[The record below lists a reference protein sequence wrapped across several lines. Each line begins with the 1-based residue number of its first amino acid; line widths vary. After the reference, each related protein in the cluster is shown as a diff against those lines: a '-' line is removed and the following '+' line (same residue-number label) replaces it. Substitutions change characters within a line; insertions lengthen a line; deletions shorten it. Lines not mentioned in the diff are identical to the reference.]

1 MIVLKN
7 DDDSL
12 FEKYYSQ
19 NNENMG
25 ALMTFLFKCDKLN
38 KTMKIKIEK
47 GEREIMKRRKY
58 LALLLTAGMLA
69 QTALS
74 TGAVVQVQA
83 AEDTYV
89 TVDELQ
95 DGSTAAP
102 KADTVVP
109 SKNQYEYQKQELAA
123 FCHFG
128 MNTYTGSEW
137 GNGKENP
144 NQFQL
149 TNDFDEETY
158 VKAIHDAGFKK
169 LIITAKHHDGFCI
182 WPSAMTTH
190 DTETAGYDGDVLE
203 ELSRACTK
211 YEIDMGLYLSP
222 WDVNSEY
229 YGYKDKDGNKLVGAD
244 GQPLNGKSWE
254 QVKQED
260 ALDYNEYYDKQLRE
274 ILGNDKY
281 GNNGHF
287 TEVWMDGAKDTN
299 DKSNA
304 QDYDFQKWFKTI
316 QEFEGKASGKYE
328 DDCLLFGA
336 EAYTTVRWIGNERGY
351 AAEETW
357 AKSTVDKEKN
367 TINSNSRDGYTKG
380 FADGNQ
386 WTVPEAD
393 TKITSG
399 WFWGESKKTPLSME
413 QLAGIYFGSVGH
425 NATLLLNI
433 PPNKQGTVDADILA
447 RVSEFGTAVKDTFN
461 NNLAKGA
468 DISATEVRGK
478 SKSYSPE
485 NLLDDDDATY
495 WTVEDG
501 TTSGKVLIDLGEAKQ
516 FDVVSIEEAIQFG
529 QRIGSFKVEYKNGN
543 GEWKTFDQGTTIG
556 SKRLCRKKTVKADKL
571 RITVT
576 AHDKAENKV
585 PILSGIGVYQA
596 ADGFQ
601 LGTGIPSGLKTID
614 DRAFTKSGAWNQETS
629 DQMIEGTG
637 MWINGNGN
645 GSNAPYAE
653 TKFKGTK
660 AWIIGTIDQKHG
672 PADVYIDGKKAVSV
686 NTYSATRKLGQILYE
701 TDTLEDKEHTIKIVN
716 TGSNTQALGLDAV
729 AYLDNGGKGMVE
741 LEKNVYRVNEDTKMP
756 IKLKRVGG
764 TKGELTVQ
772 FEVAPGSGYQK
783 HFDADGNMKVTFKDG
798 ESEAEAYVTTKRVKE
813 KEGDVYF
820 SAYLSSPTEDV
831 LLGFITK
838 AKITIADTE
847 SYDRQQL
854 LNKIEEV
861 ENAGYQES
869 LYTTVSYQAYADAL
883 KAAKEAAKKA
893 NLSREEAAKACA
905 SLDAAVASLTK
916 RSIFTEKDRLQLPKV
931 KGRSTTVEAEYFV
944 LDASKAQQGKEVRI
958 QLDTSASNGAK
969 VGWFEPNNVVKAP
982 FHAEKEGTYTVAVTY
997 QSGRDSSNPNK
1008 INWSGTNVD
1017 SGSVSVVGK
1026 NTQNPVFEEK
1036 TFDIEVTKAG
1046 DGELVFTADAS
1057 ASPNIDKFV
1066 ITAKNIAS
1074 ETYTIRA
1081 TAGEHGKIEGVTN
1094 GEVTVEEGASHTFKF
1109 IPDENYAV
1117 KDVVVDGNSIG
1128 AVDSYTFD
1136 DVMANGHTIEVQFEK
1151 AIYAEDNRFVF
1162 PVDGDT
1168 KTLEAERLE
1177 LKNVEDPSGEQWN
1190 MEVAAA
1196 DWASGGKFVN
1206 SMNKGDTVTLYYN
1219 APQAGEYTV
1228 TLSYRSGS
1236 AQNGFKWEEKDGKI
1250 EAGEVTAGANS
1261 ADETHTKEFK
1271 LNVKTAGE
1279 GCLVLTAFDTKAP
1292 QLDKFDIKSPG
1303 TPVPPISTVE
1313 LDGAVKAAKELD
1325 LNDYK
1330 DDDAKT
1336 AFTAKL
1342 AEAEKLLADIEA
1354 GTFAGTQDDVDQMT
1368 KALKDAQDALNEKEQ
1383 TPQVNKEK
1391 LQEAVAKAD
1400 ALDLTQYKEEGKA
1413 EFEAALQ
1420 NAKAVLEKAD
1430 ADQDEVDQATLT
1442 LNTAIGNLKPID
1454 SGSGDGN
1461 GDGNGSGSGDGSG
1474 SGNGSGS
1481 GSGNGN
1487 AANSAVQTGDS
1498 TNLFVYAGTLLLA
1511 AAAFVFGFRK
1521 RNQER

>member
-1 MIVLKN
+1 
-7 DDDSL
+7 
-12 FEKYYSQ
+12 
-19 NNENMG
+19 
-25 ALMTFLFKCDKLN
+25 MTILFKCDKVIRSMKN
-38 KTMKIKIEK
+38 KIVKK
-47 GEREIMKRRKY
+47 GERKSMKKRKY
-58 LALLLTAGMLA
+58 LALLLAAGMIA

-74 TGAVVQVQA
+74 TGGVVQVQA

-89 TVDELQ
+89 KTDELT
-95 DGSTAAP
+95 DNDTAAP
-102 KADTVVP
+102 KKDSVIP

-182 WPSAMTTH
+182 WPSEMTTH
-190 DTETAGYDGDVLE
+190 DTETAGYEGDVLE

-211 YEIDMGLYLSP
+211 YNIDMGLYLSP

-229 YGYKDKDGNKLVGAD
+229 YGYKDKDGKKLVGAD
-244 GQPLNGKSWE
+244 GQPLNGKTWD

-260 ALDYNEYYDKQLRE
+260 ALDYNEYYDNQLKE

-287 TEVWMDGAKDTN
+287 KEVWMDGAKDTN

-304 QDYDFQKWFKTI
+304 QDYDFQRWFKTI
-316 QEFEGKASGKYE
+316 QQYEGKASGKYE

-336 EAYTTVRWIGNERGY
+336 ESYTTVRWIGNERGY

-357 AKSTVDKEKN
+357 AKSTIDRENN

-380 FADGNQ
+380 FPNGNQ

-425 NATLLLNI
+425 NATLLLNV

-447 RVSEFGTAVKDTFN
+447 RVAEFGKAVQNTFDK
-461 NNLAKGA
+461 NLAEKA
-468 DISATEVRGK
+468 SVSATEVRGN
-478 SKSYSPE
+478 SKKYSPE
-485 NLLDDDDATY
+485 NLLDGNDETY
-495 WTVEDG
+495 WTVGDG
-501 TTSGKVLIDLGEAKQ
+501 TTSGKVLIDLGESKK

-556 SKRLCRKKTVKADKL
+556 AKRLCRKKAVKADKL

-576 AHDKAENKV
+576 AHNQAENKV
-585 PILSGIGVYQA
+585 PILSEIGVYEA
-596 ADGFQ
+596 AEGFE
-601 LGTGIPSGLKTID
+601 LGTGIPSGLQTKD
-614 DRAFTKSGAWNQETS
+614 DRGFTLSSGWHQETN

-637 MWINGNGN
+637 IWINGNGN
-645 GSNAPYAE
+645 GANAPYAE

-660 AWIIGTIDQKHG
+660 AWVIGTIDQKHG
-672 PADVYIDGKKAVSV
+672 PADVYIDGKKVASI

-701 TDTLEDKEHTIKIVN
+701 TNTLEDKEHTLKIVN
-716 TGSNTQALGLDAV
+716 TGSNTQAVGLDAV

-741 LEKNVYRVNEDTKMP
+741 LEKDAYRVNEDTKYP

-764 TKGELTVQ
+764 TNGELTVQ
-772 FEVAPGSGYQK
+772 FEVAPGSAYQK
-783 HFDADGNMKVTFKDG
+783 HFDADGNMTVTFKDG
-798 ESEAEAYVTTKRVKE
+798 QEEAEAFVTTKRVKE

-820 SAYLSSPTEDV
+820 SAYLSAPTEDV

-847 SYDRQQL
+847 SYDKQEL
-854 LNKIEEV
+854 LDKIKETEK
-861 ENAGYQES
+861 AGYQES
-869 LYTTVSYQAYADAL
+869 LYTTASYKNYVDAL

-893 NLSREEAAKACA
+893 NLTQEEAAKACA
-905 SLDAAVASLTK
+905 ALDAAIASLTK
-916 RSIFTEKDRLQLPKV
+916 RSTFSETDRLQFPKV

-944 LDASKAQQGKEVRI
+944 LDSSKAEKGKEVRI
-958 QLDTSASNGAK
+958 QPDTGASNGAK
-969 VGWFEPNNVVKAP
+969 VGWFEKGNIIKVP
-982 FHAEKEGTYTVAVTY
+982 FHADKAGTYTFKATY
-997 QSGRDSSNPNK
+997 QSGRLASGKQPNSL
-1008 INWSGTNVD
+1008 NWSGKNVTA
-1017 SGSVSVVGK
+1017 GSKADIYGTESNGTK
-1026 NTQNPVFEEK
+1026 YETLE
-1036 TFDIEVTKAG
+1036 FDVEITAAG
-1046 DGELVFTADAS
+1046 DGELIFTADDKG
-1057 ASPNIDKFV
+1057 SPNLDKFEV
-1066 ITAKNIAS
+1066 TAK
-1074 ETYTIRA
+1074 EVPMEKYTITSSVA
-1081 TAGEHGKIEGVTN
+1081 EGEQGTISPLGAVE
-1094 GEVTVEEGASHTFKF
+1094 VEEGSSKEFEMK
-1109 IPDENYAV
+1109 PNEGYAV
-1117 KDVVVDGNSIG
+1117 KDVVVDGKSVG
-1128 AVDSYTFD
+1128 SRTKYTFEE
-1136 DVMANGHTIEVQFEK
+1136 VLANGHTITATFEK
-1151 AIYAEDNRFVF
+1151 EMYAEDNRFEF
-1162 PVDGDT
+1162 PVDGNA

-1177 LKNVEDPSGEQWN
+1177 AKNVEDPSDGQWK
-1190 MEVAAA
+1190 MEVKEA

-1206 SMNKGDTVTLYYN
+1206 SMNKGDTLTLYYN

-1236 AQNGFKWEEKDGKI
+1236 TQNGFKWAEKDGKI
-1250 EAGEVTAGANS
+1250 EAGEVTAGASS
-1261 ADETHTKEFK
+1261 ADATHTKEFK

-1279 GCLVLTAFDTKAP
+1279 GCLVFTAFDTKAP

-1303 TPVPPISTVE
+1303 TPVPPISAVE
-1313 LDGAVKAAKELD
+1313 LEAAVKAAKGLD

-1342 AEAEKLLADIEA
+1342 EEAEKLLADIA
-1354 GTFAGTQDDVDQMT
+1354 GGSFAGTQDDVNQMAKEL
-1368 KALKDAQDALNEKEQ
+1368 KAAQEALNEKDQ
-1383 TPQVNKEK
+1383 TPQVNKDTLK
-1391 LQEAVAKAD
+1391 EAIGKAE

-1413 EFEAALQ
+1413 EFNAALQ

-1430 ADQDEVDQATLT
+1430 ADQDEVDQAALA
-1442 LNTAIGNLKPID
+1442 LNTAIQNLKPVD
-1454 SGSGDGN
+1454 GGSGDGN
-1461 GDGNGSGSGDGSG
+1461 GEGNGNGSTGGNGNGSGSTGG
-1474 SGNGSGS
+1474 SGNGSGNAGGNGS
-1481 GSGNGN
+1481 TGGSGTG
-1487 AANSAVQTGDS
+1487 NSAVQTGDS
-1498 TNLFVYAGTLLLA
+1498 SNLFVYAGTLLLA
-1511 AAAFVFGFRK
+1511 AAAFVFGFRR
-1521 RNQER
+1521 RNQEK

>member
-1 MIVLKN
+1 
-7 DDDSL
+7 
-12 FEKYYSQ
+12 
-19 NNENMG
+19 
-25 ALMTFLFKCDKLN
+25 MTILFKCDKVIRSMKN
-38 KTMKIKIEK
+38 KIVKK
-47 GEREIMKRRKY
+47 GERKSMKKRKY
-58 LALLLTAGMLA
+58 LALLLAAGMIA

-74 TGAVVQVQA
+74 TGGVVQVQA

-89 TVDELQ
+89 KTDELT
-95 DGSTAAP
+95 DNDTAAP
-102 KADTVVP
+102 KKDSVIP

-182 WPSAMTTH
+182 WPSEMTTH
-190 DTETAGYDGDVLE
+190 DTETAGYEGDVLE

-211 YEIDMGLYLSP
+211 YNIDMGLYLSP

-229 YGYKDKDGNKLVGAD
+229 YGYKDKDGKKLVGAD
-244 GQPLNGKSWE
+244 GQPLNGKTWD

-260 ALDYNEYYDKQLRE
+260 ALDYNEYYDNQLKE

-287 TEVWMDGAKDTN
+287 KEVWMDGAKDTN

-304 QDYDFQKWFKTI
+304 QDYDFQRWFKTI
-316 QEFEGKASGKYE
+316 QQYEGKASGKYE

-336 EAYTTVRWIGNERGY
+336 ESYTTVRWIGNERGY

-357 AKSTVDKEKN
+357 AKSTIDRENN

-380 FADGNQ
+380 FPNGNQ

-425 NATLLLNI
+425 NATLLLNV

-447 RVSEFGTAVKDTFN
+447 RVAEFGKAVQNTFDK
-461 NNLAKGA
+461 NLAEKA
-468 DISATEVRGK
+468 SVSATEVRGN
-478 SKSYSPE
+478 SKKYSPE
-485 NLLDDDDATY
+485 NLLDGNDETY
-495 WTVEDG
+495 WTVGDG
-501 TTSGKVLIDLGEAKQ
+501 TTSGKVLIDLGESKK

-556 SKRLCRKKTVKADKL
+556 AKRLCRKKAVKADKL

-576 AHDKAENKV
+576 AHNQAENKV
-585 PILSGIGVYQA
+585 PILSEIGVYEA
-596 ADGFQ
+596 AEGFE
-601 LGTGIPSGLKTID
+601 LGTGIPSGLQTKD
-614 DRAFTKSGAWNQETS
+614 DRGFTLSSGWHQETN

-637 MWINGNGN
+637 IWINGNGN
-645 GSNAPYAE
+645 GANAPYAE

-660 AWIIGTIDQKHG
+660 AWVIGTIDQKHG
-672 PADVYIDGKKAVSV
+672 PADVYIDGKKVASI

-701 TDTLEDKEHTIKIVN
+701 TNTLEDKEHTLKIVN
-716 TGSNTQALGLDAV
+716 TGSNTQAVGLDAV

-741 LEKNVYRVNEDTKMP
+741 LEKDAYRVNEDTKYP

-764 TKGELTVQ
+764 TNGELTVQ
-772 FEVAPGSGYQK
+772 FEVAPGSAYQK
-783 HFDADGNMKVTFKDG
+783 HFDADGNMTVTFKDG
-798 ESEAEAYVTTKRVKE
+798 QEEAEAFVTTKRVKE

-820 SAYLSSPTEDV
+820 SAYLSAPTEDV

-847 SYDRQQL
+847 SYDKQEL
-854 LNKIEEV
+854 LDKIKETEK
-861 ENAGYQES
+861 AGYQES
-869 LYTTVSYQAYADAL
+869 LYTTASYKNYVDAL

-893 NLSREEAAKACA
+893 NLTQEEAAKACA
-905 SLDAAVASLTK
+905 ALDAAIASLTK
-916 RSIFTEKDRLQLPKV
+916 RSTFSETDRLQFPKV

-944 LDASKAQQGKEVRI
+944 LDSSKAEKGKEVRI
-958 QLDTSASNGAK
+958 QPDTGASNGAK
-969 VGWFEPNNVVKAP
+969 VGWFEKGNVIKAP
-982 FHAEKEGTYTVAVTY
+982 FHADKAGTYTFKATY
-997 QSGRDSSNPNK
+997 QSGRLASGKQPNSL
-1008 INWSGTNVD
+1008 NWSGKNVTA
-1017 SGSVSVVGK
+1017 GSKADIYGTESNGTK
-1026 NTQNPVFEEK
+1026 YETLE
-1036 TFDIEVTKAG
+1036 FDVEITAAG
-1046 DGELVFTADAS
+1046 DGELIFTADDKG
-1057 ASPNIDKFV
+1057 SPNLDKFEV
-1066 ITAKNIAS
+1066 TAK
-1074 ETYTIRA
+1074 EVPMEKYTITSSVA
-1081 TAGEHGKIEGVTN
+1081 EGEQGTISPLGAVE
-1094 GEVTVEEGASHTFKF
+1094 VEEGSSKEFEMK
-1109 IPDENYAV
+1109 PNEGYAV
-1117 KDVVVDGNSIG
+1117 KDVVVDGKSVG
-1128 AVDSYTFD
+1128 SRTKYTFEE
-1136 DVMANGHTIEVQFEK
+1136 VLANGHTITATFEK
-1151 AIYAEDNRFVF
+1151 EMYAEDNRFEF
-1162 PVDGDT
+1162 PVDGNA

-1177 LKNVEDPSGEQWN
+1177 AKNVEDPSDGQWK
-1190 MEVAAA
+1190 MEVKEA

-1206 SMNKGDTVTLYYN
+1206 SMNKGDTLTLYYN

-1236 AQNGFKWEEKDGKI
+1236 TQNGFKWAEKDGKI
-1250 EAGEVTAGANS
+1250 EAGEVTAGASS
-1261 ADETHTKEFK
+1261 ADATHTKEFK

-1279 GCLVLTAFDTKAP
+1279 GCLVFTAFDTKAP

-1303 TPVPPISTVE
+1303 TPVPPISAVE
-1313 LDGAVKAAKELD
+1313 LEAAVKAAKGLD

-1342 AEAEKLLADIEA
+1342 EEAEKLLADIA
-1354 GTFAGTQDDVDQMT
+1354 GGSFAGTQDDVNQMAKEL
-1368 KALKDAQDALNEKEQ
+1368 KAAQEALNEKDQ
-1383 TPQVNKEK
+1383 TPQVNKDTLK
-1391 LQEAVAKAD
+1391 EAIGKAE

-1413 EFEAALQ
+1413 EFNAALQ

-1430 ADQDEVDQATLT
+1430 ADQDEVDQAALA
-1442 LNTAIGNLKPID
+1442 LNTAIQNLKPVD
-1454 SGSGDGN
+1454 GGSGDGN
-1461 GDGNGSGSGDGSG
+1461 GEGNGNGSTGGNGNGSGSTGG
-1474 SGNGSGS
+1474 SGNGSGNAGGNGS
-1481 GSGNGN
+1481 TGGSGTG
-1487 AANSAVQTGDS
+1487 NSAVQTGDS
-1498 TNLFVYAGTLLLA
+1498 SNLFVYAGTLLLA
-1511 AAAFVFGFRK
+1511 AAAFVFGFRR
-1521 RNQER
+1521 RNQEK

>member
-1 MIVLKN
+1 
-7 DDDSL
+7 
-12 FEKYYSQ
+12 
-19 NNENMG
+19 
-25 ALMTFLFKCDKLN
+25 MTILFKCDKVIRSIKN
-38 KTMKIKIEK
+38 KIVKK
-47 GEREIMKRRKY
+47 GERKSMKKRKY
-58 LALLLTAGMLA
+58 LALLLAAGMIA

-74 TGAVVQVQA
+74 TGGVVQVQA

-89 TVDELQ
+89 KTDELT
-95 DGSTAAP
+95 DNDTAAP
-102 KADTVVP
+102 KKDSVIP

-182 WPSAMTTH
+182 WPSEMTTH
-190 DTETAGYDGDVLE
+190 DTETAGYEGDVLE

-211 YEIDMGLYLSP
+211 YNIDMGLYLSP

-229 YGYKDKDGNKLVGAD
+229 YGYKDKDGKKLVGAD
-244 GQPLNGKSWE
+244 GQPLNGKTWD

-260 ALDYNEYYDKQLRE
+260 ALDYNEYYDNQLKE

-287 TEVWMDGAKDTN
+287 KEVWMDGAKDTN

-304 QDYDFQKWFKTI
+304 QDYDFQRWFKTI
-316 QEFEGKASGKYE
+316 QQYEGKASGKYE

-336 EAYTTVRWIGNERGY
+336 ESYTTVRWIGNERGY

-357 AKSTVDKEKN
+357 AKSTIDRENN

-380 FADGNQ
+380 FPNGNQ

-425 NATLLLNI
+425 NATLLLNV

-447 RVSEFGTAVKDTFN
+447 RVAEFGKAVQNTFDK
-461 NNLAKGA
+461 NLAEKA
-468 DISATEVRGK
+468 SVSATEVRGN
-478 SKSYSPE
+478 SKKYSPE
-485 NLLDDDDATY
+485 NLLDGNDETY
-495 WTVEDG
+495 WTVGDG
-501 TTSGKVLIDLGEAKQ
+501 TTSGKVLIDLGESKK

-556 SKRLCRKKTVKADKL
+556 AKRLCRKKAVKADKL

-576 AHDKAENKV
+576 AHNQAENKV
-585 PILSGIGVYQA
+585 PILSEIGVYEA
-596 ADGFQ
+596 AEGFE
-601 LGTGIPSGLKTID
+601 LGTGIPSGLQTKD
-614 DRAFTKSGAWNQETS
+614 DRGFTLSSGWHQETN

-637 MWINGNGN
+637 IWINGNGN
-645 GSNAPYAE
+645 GANAPYAE

-660 AWIIGTIDQKHG
+660 AWVIGTIDQKHG
-672 PADVYIDGKKAVSV
+672 PADVYIDGKKVASI

-701 TDTLEDKEHTIKIVN
+701 TNTLEDKEHTLKIVN
-716 TGSNTQALGLDAV
+716 TGSNTQAVGLDAV

-741 LEKNVYRVNEDTKMP
+741 LEKDAYRVNEDTKYP

-764 TKGELTVQ
+764 TNGELTVQ
-772 FEVAPGSGYQK
+772 FEVAPGSAYQK
-783 HFDADGNMKVTFKDG
+783 HFDADGNMTVTFKDG
-798 ESEAEAYVTTKRVKE
+798 QEEAEAFVTTKRVKE

-820 SAYLSSPTEDV
+820 SAYLSAPTEDV

-847 SYDRQQL
+847 SYDKQEL
-854 LNKIEEV
+854 LDKIKETEK
-861 ENAGYQES
+861 AGYQES
-869 LYTTVSYQAYADAL
+869 LYTTASYKNYVDAL

-893 NLSREEAAKACA
+893 NLTQEEAAKACA
-905 SLDAAVASLTK
+905 ALDAAIASLTK
-916 RSIFTEKDRLQLPKV
+916 RSTFSETDRLQFPKV

-944 LDASKAQQGKEVRI
+944 LDSSKAEKGKEVRI
-958 QLDTSASNGAK
+958 QPDTGASNGAK
-969 VGWFEPNNVVKAP
+969 VGWFEKGNIIKVP
-982 FHAEKEGTYTVAVTY
+982 FHADKAGTYTFKATY
-997 QSGRDSSNPNK
+997 QSGRLASGKQPNSL
-1008 INWSGTNVD
+1008 NWSGKNVTA
-1017 SGSVSVVGK
+1017 GSKADIYGTESNGTK
-1026 NTQNPVFEEK
+1026 YETLE
-1036 TFDIEVTKAG
+1036 FDVEITAAG
-1046 DGELVFTADAS
+1046 DGELIFTADDKG
-1057 ASPNIDKFV
+1057 SPNLDKFEV
-1066 ITAKNIAS
+1066 TAK
-1074 ETYTIRA
+1074 EVPMEKYTITSSVA
-1081 TAGEHGKIEGVTN
+1081 EGEQGTISPLGAVE
-1094 GEVTVEEGASHTFKF
+1094 VEEGSSKEFEMK
-1109 IPDENYAV
+1109 PNEGYAV
-1117 KDVVVDGNSIG
+1117 KDVVVDGKSVG
-1128 AVDSYTFD
+1128 SRTKYTFEE
-1136 DVMANGHTIEVQFEK
+1136 VLANGHTITATFEK
-1151 AIYAEDNRFVF
+1151 EMYAEDNRFEF
-1162 PVDGDT
+1162 PVDGNA

-1177 LKNVEDPSGEQWN
+1177 AKNVEDPSDGQWK
-1190 MEVAAA
+1190 MEVKEA

-1206 SMNKGDTVTLYYN
+1206 SMNKGDTLTLYYN

-1236 AQNGFKWEEKDGKI
+1236 TQNGFKWAEKDGKI
-1250 EAGEVTAGANS
+1250 EAGEVTAGASS
-1261 ADETHTKEFK
+1261 ADATHTKEFK

-1279 GCLVLTAFDTKAP
+1279 GCLVFTAFDTKAP

-1303 TPVPPISTVE
+1303 TPVPPISAVE
-1313 LDGAVKAAKELD
+1313 LEAAVKAAKGLD

-1342 AEAEKLLADIEA
+1342 EEAEKLLADIA
-1354 GTFAGTQDDVDQMT
+1354 GGSFAGTQDDVNQMAKEL
-1368 KALKDAQDALNEKEQ
+1368 KAAQEALNEKDQ
-1383 TPQVNKEK
+1383 TPQVNKDTLK
-1391 LQEAVAKAD
+1391 EAIGKAE

-1413 EFEAALQ
+1413 EFNAALQ

-1430 ADQDEVDQATLT
+1430 ADQDEVDQAALA
-1442 LNTAIGNLKPID
+1442 LNTAIQNLKPVD
-1454 SGSGDGN
+1454 GGSGDGN
-1461 GDGNGSGSGDGSG
+1461 GEGNGNGSTGGNGNGSGSTGG
-1474 SGNGSGS
+1474 SGNGSGNAGGNGS
-1481 GSGNGN
+1481 TGGSGTG
-1487 AANSAVQTGDS
+1487 NSAVQTGDS
-1498 TNLFVYAGTLLLA
+1498 SNLFVYAGTLLLA
-1511 AAAFVFGFRK
+1511 AAAFVFGFRR
-1521 RNQER
+1521 RNQEK

>member
-1 MIVLKN
+1 
-7 DDDSL
+7 
-12 FEKYYSQ
+12 
-19 NNENMG
+19 
-25 ALMTFLFKCDKLN
+25 MTILFKCDKVIRSMKN
-38 KTMKIKIEK
+38 KIVKK
-47 GEREIMKRRKY
+47 GERKSMKKRKY
-58 LALLLTAGMLA
+58 LALLLAAGMIA

-74 TGAVVQVQA
+74 TGGVVQVQA

-89 TVDELQ
+89 KTDELT
-95 DGSTAAP
+95 DNDTAAP
-102 KADTVVP
+102 KKDSVIP

-182 WPSAMTTH
+182 WPSEMTTH
-190 DTETAGYDGDVLE
+190 DTETAGYEGDVLE

-211 YEIDMGLYLSP
+211 YNIDMGLYLSP

-229 YGYKDKDGNKLVGAD
+229 YGYKDKDGKKLVGAD
-244 GQPLNGKSWE
+244 GQPLNGKTWD

-260 ALDYNEYYDKQLRE
+260 ALDYNEYYDNQLKE

-287 TEVWMDGAKDTN
+287 KEVWMDGAKDTN

-304 QDYDFQKWFKTI
+304 QDYNFQRWFKTI
-316 QEFEGKASGKYE
+316 QQYEGKASGKYE

-336 EAYTTVRWIGNERGY
+336 ESYTTVRWIGNERGY

-357 AKSTVDKEKN
+357 AKSTIDRKNN

-380 FADGNQ
+380 FPNGNQ

-425 NATLLLNI
+425 NATLLLNV

-447 RVSEFGTAVKDTFN
+447 RVAEFGKAVQNTFDK
-461 NNLAKGA
+461 NLAEKA
-468 DISATEVRGK
+468 SVSATEVRGN
-478 SKSYSPE
+478 SKKYSPE
-485 NLLDDDDATY
+485 NLLDGNDETY
-495 WTVEDG
+495 WTVGDG
-501 TTSGKVLIDLGEAKQ
+501 TTSGKVLIDLGESKK

-556 SKRLCRKKTVKADKL
+556 AKRLCRKKAVKADKL

-576 AHDKAENKV
+576 AHNQAENKV
-585 PILSGIGVYQA
+585 PILSEIGVYEA
-596 ADGFQ
+596 AEGFE
-601 LGTGIPSGLKTID
+601 LGTGIPSGLQTKD
-614 DRAFTKSGAWNQETS
+614 DRGFTLSSGWHQETN

-637 MWINGNGN
+637 IWINGNGN
-645 GSNAPYAE
+645 GANAPYAE

-660 AWIIGTIDQKHG
+660 AWVIGTIDQKHG
-672 PADVYIDGKKAVSV
+672 PADVYIDGKKVASI

-701 TDTLEDKEHTIKIVN
+701 TNTLEDKEHTLKIVN
-716 TGSNTQALGLDAV
+716 TGSNTQAVGLDAV

-741 LEKNVYRVNEDTKMP
+741 LEKDAYRVNEDTKYP

-764 TKGELTVQ
+764 TNGELTVQ
-772 FEVAPGSGYQK
+772 FEVAPGSAYQK
-783 HFDADGNMKVTFKDG
+783 HFDADGNMTVTFKDG
-798 ESEAEAYVTTKRVKE
+798 QEEAEAFVTTKRVKE

-820 SAYLSSPTEDV
+820 SAYLSAPTEDV

-847 SYDRQQL
+847 SYDKQEL
-854 LNKIEEV
+854 LDKIKETEK
-861 ENAGYQES
+861 AGYQES
-869 LYTTVSYQAYADAL
+869 LYTTASYKNYVDAL

-893 NLSREEAAKACA
+893 NLTQEEAAKACA
-905 SLDAAVASLTK
+905 ALDAAIASLTK
-916 RSIFTEKDRLQLPKV
+916 RSTFSETDRLQFPKV

-944 LDASKAQQGKEVRI
+944 LDSSKAEKGKEVRI
-958 QLDTSASNGAK
+958 QPDTGASNGAK
-969 VGWFEPNNVVKAP
+969 VGWFEKGNIIKVP
-982 FHAEKEGTYTVAVTY
+982 FHADKAGTYTFKATY
-997 QSGRDSSNPNK
+997 QSGRLASGKQPNSL
-1008 INWSGTNVD
+1008 NWSGKNVTA
-1017 SGSVSVVGK
+1017 GSKADIYGTESNGTK
-1026 NTQNPVFEEK
+1026 YETLE
-1036 TFDIEVTKAG
+1036 FDVEITAAG
-1046 DGELVFTADAS
+1046 DGELIFTADDKG
-1057 ASPNIDKFV
+1057 SPNLDKFEV
-1066 ITAKNIAS
+1066 TAK
-1074 ETYTIRA
+1074 EVPMEKYTITSSVA
-1081 TAGEHGKIEGVTN
+1081 EGEQGTISPLGAVE
-1094 GEVTVEEGASHTFKF
+1094 VEEGSSKEFEMK
-1109 IPDENYAV
+1109 PNEGYAV
-1117 KDVVVDGNSIG
+1117 KDVVVDGKSVG
-1128 AVDSYTFD
+1128 SRTKYTFEE
-1136 DVMANGHTIEVQFEK
+1136 VLANGHTITATFEK
-1151 AIYAEDNRFVF
+1151 EMYAEDNRFEF
-1162 PVDGDT
+1162 PVDGNA

-1177 LKNVEDPSGEQWN
+1177 AKNVEDPSDGQWK
-1190 MEVAAA
+1190 MEVKEA

-1206 SMNKGDTVTLYYN
+1206 SMNKGDTLTLYYN

-1236 AQNGFKWEEKDGKI
+1236 TQNGFKWAEKDGKI
-1250 EAGEVTAGANS
+1250 EAGEVTAGASS
-1261 ADETHTKEFK
+1261 ADATHTKEFK

-1279 GCLVLTAFDTKAP
+1279 GCLVFTAFDTKAP

-1303 TPVPPISTVE
+1303 TPVPPISAVE
-1313 LDGAVKAAKELD
+1313 LEAAVKAAKGLD

-1342 AEAEKLLADIEA
+1342 EEAEKLLADIA
-1354 GTFAGTQDDVDQMT
+1354 GGSFAGTQDDVNQMAKEL
-1368 KALKDAQDALNEKEQ
+1368 KAAQEALNEKDQ
-1383 TPQVNKEK
+1383 TPQVNKDTLK
-1391 LQEAVAKAD
+1391 EAIGKAE

-1413 EFEAALQ
+1413 EFNAALQ

-1430 ADQDEVDQATLT
+1430 ADQDEVDQAALA
-1442 LNTAIGNLKPID
+1442 LNTAIQNLKPVD
-1454 SGSGDGN
+1454 GGSGDGN
-1461 GDGNGSGSGDGSG
+1461 GEGNGNGS
-1474 SGNGSGS
+1474 
-1481 GSGNGN
+1481 
-1487 AANSAVQTGDS
+1487 TG
-1498 TNLFVYAGTLLLA
+1498 
-1511 AAAFVFGFRK
+1511 
-1521 RNQER
+1521 

>member
-1 MIVLKN
+1 
-7 DDDSL
+7 
-12 FEKYYSQ
+12 
-19 NNENMG
+19 
-25 ALMTFLFKCDKLN
+25 MTILFKCDKVIRSIKN
-38 KTMKIKIEK
+38 KIVKK
-47 GEREIMKRRKY
+47 GERKSMKKRKY
-58 LALLLTAGMLA
+58 LALLLAAGMIA

-74 TGAVVQVQA
+74 TGGVVQVQA

-89 TVDELQ
+89 KTDELT
-95 DGSTAAP
+95 DNDTAAP
-102 KADTVVP
+102 KKDSVIP

-182 WPSAMTTH
+182 WPSEMTTH
-190 DTETAGYDGDVLE
+190 DTETAGYEGDVLE

-211 YEIDMGLYLSP
+211 YNIDMGLYLSP

-229 YGYKDKDGNKLVGAD
+229 YGYKDKDGKKLVGAD
-244 GQPLNGKSWE
+244 GQPLNEKTWD

-260 ALDYNEYYDKQLRE
+260 ALDYNEYYDNQLKE

-287 TEVWMDGAKDTN
+287 KEVWMDGAKDTN

-304 QDYDFQKWFKTI
+304 QDYDFQRWFKTI
-316 QEFEGKASGKYE
+316 QQYEGKASGKYE

-336 EAYTTVRWIGNERGY
+336 ESYTTVRWIGNERGY

-357 AKSTVDKEKN
+357 AKSTIDRENN

-380 FADGNQ
+380 FPNGNQ

-425 NATLLLNI
+425 NATLLLNV

-447 RVSEFGTAVKDTFN
+447 RVAEFGKAVQNTFDK
-461 NNLAKGA
+461 NLAEKA
-468 DISATEVRGK
+468 SVSATEVSGN
-478 SKSYSPE
+478 SKKYSPE
-485 NLLDDDDATY
+485 NLLDGNDETY
-495 WTVEDG
+495 WTVGDG
-501 TTSGKVLIDLGEAKQ
+501 TTSGKVLIDLGESKK

-556 SKRLCRKKTVKADKL
+556 AKRLCRKKAVKADKL

-576 AHDKAENKV
+576 AHNQAENKV
-585 PILSGIGVYQA
+585 PILSEIGVYEA
-596 ADGFQ
+596 AEGFE
-601 LGTGIPSGLKTID
+601 LGTGIPSGLQTKD
-614 DRAFTKSGAWNQETS
+614 DRGFTLSSGWHQETN

-637 MWINGNGN
+637 IWINGNGN
-645 GSNAPYAE
+645 GANAPYAE
-653 TKFKGTK
+653 TEFKGTK
-660 AWIIGTIDQKHG
+660 AWVIGTIDQKHG
-672 PADVYIDGKKAVSV
+672 PADVYIDGKKVASI

-701 TDTLEDKEHTIKIVN
+701 TNTLEDKEHTLKIVN
-716 TGSNTQALGLDAV
+716 TGSNTQAVGLDAV

-741 LEKNVYRVNEDTKMP
+741 LEKDAYRVNEDTKYP

-764 TKGELTVQ
+764 TNGELTVQ
-772 FEVAPGSGYQK
+772 FEVAPGSAYQK
-783 HFDADGNMKVTFKDG
+783 HFDADGNMTVTFKDG
-798 ESEAEAYVTTKRVKE
+798 QEEAEAFVTTKRVKE

-820 SAYLSSPTEDV
+820 SAYLSAPTEDV

-847 SYDRQQL
+847 SYDKQEL
-854 LNKIEEV
+854 LDKIKETEK
-861 ENAGYQES
+861 AGYQES
-869 LYTTVSYQAYADAL
+869 LYTTASYKNYVDAL

-893 NLSREEAAKACA
+893 NLTQEEAAKACA
-905 SLDAAVASLTK
+905 ALDAAIASLTK
-916 RSIFTEKDRLQLPKV
+916 RSTFSETDRLQFPKV

-944 LDASKAQQGKEVRI
+944 LDSSKAEKGKEVRI
-958 QLDTSASNGAK
+958 QPDTGASNGAK
-969 VGWFEPNNVVKAP
+969 VGWFEKGNIIKVP
-982 FHAEKEGTYTVAVTY
+982 FHADKAGTYTFKATY
-997 QSGRDSSNPNK
+997 QSGRLASGKQPNSL
-1008 INWSGTNVD
+1008 NWSGKNVTA
-1017 SGSVSVVGK
+1017 GSKADIYGTESNGTK
-1026 NTQNPVFEEK
+1026 YETLE
-1036 TFDIEVTKAG
+1036 FDVEITAAG
-1046 DGELVFTADAS
+1046 DGELIFTADDKG
-1057 ASPNIDKFV
+1057 SPNLDKFEV
-1066 ITAKNIAS
+1066 TAK
-1074 ETYTIRA
+1074 EVPMEKYTITSSVA
-1081 TAGEHGKIEGVTN
+1081 EGEQGTISPLGAVE
-1094 GEVTVEEGASHTFKF
+1094 VEEGSSKEFEMK
-1109 IPDENYAV
+1109 PNEGYAV
-1117 KDVVVDGNSIG
+1117 KDVVVDGKSVG
-1128 AVDSYTFD
+1128 SRTKYTFEE
-1136 DVMANGHTIEVQFEK
+1136 VLANGHTITATFEK
-1151 AIYAEDNRFVF
+1151 EMYAEDNRFEF
-1162 PVDGDT
+1162 PVDGNA

-1177 LKNVEDPSGEQWN
+1177 AKNVEDPSDGQWK
-1190 MEVAAA
+1190 MEVKEA

-1206 SMNKGDTVTLYYN
+1206 SMNKGDTLTLYYN

-1236 AQNGFKWEEKDGKI
+1236 TQNGFKWAEKDGKI
-1250 EAGEVTAGANS
+1250 EAGEVTAGASS
-1261 ADETHTKEFK
+1261 ADATHTKEFK

-1279 GCLVLTAFDTKAP
+1279 GCLVFTAFDTKAP

-1303 TPVPPISTVE
+1303 TPVPPISAVE
-1313 LDGAVKAAKELD
+1313 LEAAVKAAKGLD

-1342 AEAEKLLADIEA
+1342 EEAEKLLADIA
-1354 GTFAGTQDDVDQMT
+1354 GGSFAGTQDDVNQMAKEL
-1368 KALKDAQDALNEKEQ
+1368 KAAQEALNEKDQ
-1383 TPQVNKEK
+1383 TPQVNKDTLK
-1391 LQEAVAKAD
+1391 EAIGKAE

-1413 EFEAALQ
+1413 EFNAALQ

-1430 ADQDEVDQATLT
+1430 ADQDEVDQAALA
-1442 LNTAIGNLKPID
+1442 LNTAIQNLKPVD
-1454 SGSGDGN
+1454 GGSGDGN
-1461 GDGNGSGSGDGSG
+1461 GEGNGNGSTGGNGNGSGSTGG
-1474 SGNGSGS
+1474 SGNGSGNAGGNGS
-1481 GSGNGN
+1481 TGGSGTG
-1487 AANSAVQTGDS
+1487 NSAVQTGDS
-1498 TNLFVYAGTLLLA
+1498 SNLFVYAGTLLLA
-1511 AAAFVFGFRK
+1511 AAAFVFGFRR
-1521 RNQER
+1521 RNQEK

>member
-1 MIVLKN
+1 
-7 DDDSL
+7 
-12 FEKYYSQ
+12 
-19 NNENMG
+19 
-25 ALMTFLFKCDKLN
+25 
-38 KTMKIKIEK
+38 MKK
-47 GEREIMKRRKY
+47 RKY
-58 LALLLTAGMLA
+58 LALLLAAGMIA

-74 TGAVVQVQA
+74 TGGVVQVQA

-89 TVDELQ
+89 KTDELT
-95 DGSTAAP
+95 DNDTAAP
-102 KADTVVP
+102 KKDSVIP

-182 WPSAMTTH
+182 WPSEMTTH
-190 DTETAGYDGDVLE
+190 DTETAGYEGDVLE

-211 YEIDMGLYLSP
+211 YNIDMGLYLSP

-229 YGYKDKDGNKLVGAD
+229 YGYKDKDGKKLVGAD
-244 GQPLNGKSWE
+244 GQPLNGKTWD

-260 ALDYNEYYDKQLRE
+260 ALDYNEYYDNQLKE

-287 TEVWMDGAKDTN
+287 KEVWMDGAKDTN

-304 QDYDFQKWFKTI
+304 QDYDFQRWFKTI
-316 QEFEGKASGKYE
+316 QQYEGKASGKYE

-336 EAYTTVRWIGNERGY
+336 ESYTTVRWIGNERGY

-357 AKSTVDKEKN
+357 AKSTIDRENN

-380 FADGNQ
+380 FPNGNQ

-425 NATLLLNI
+425 NATLLLNV

-447 RVSEFGTAVKDTFN
+447 RVAEFGKAVQNTFDK
-461 NNLAKGA
+461 NLAEKA
-468 DISATEVRGK
+468 SVSATEVRGN
-478 SKSYSPE
+478 SKKYSPE
-485 NLLDDDDATY
+485 NLLDGNDETY
-495 WTVEDG
+495 WTVGDG
-501 TTSGKVLIDLGEAKQ
+501 TTSGKVLIDLGESKK

-556 SKRLCRKKTVKADKL
+556 AKRLCRKKAVKADKL

-576 AHDKAENKV
+576 AHNQAENKV
-585 PILSGIGVYQA
+585 PILSEIGVYEA
-596 ADGFQ
+596 AEGFE
-601 LGTGIPSGLKTID
+601 LGTGIPSGLQTKD
-614 DRAFTKSGAWNQETS
+614 DRGFTLSSGWHQETN

-637 MWINGNGN
+637 IWINGNGN
-645 GSNAPYAE
+645 GANAPYAE

-660 AWIIGTIDQKHG
+660 AWVIGTIDQKHG
-672 PADVYIDGKKAVSV
+672 PADVYIDGKKVASI

-701 TDTLEDKEHTIKIVN
+701 TNTLEDKEHTLKIVN
-716 TGSNTQALGLDAV
+716 TGSNTQAVGLDAV

-741 LEKNVYRVNEDTKMP
+741 LEKDAYRVNEDTKYP

-764 TKGELTVQ
+764 TNGELTVQ
-772 FEVAPGSGYQK
+772 FEVAPGSAYQK
-783 HFDADGNMKVTFKDG
+783 HFDADGNMTVTFKDG
-798 ESEAEAYVTTKRVKE
+798 QEEAEAFVTTKRVKE

-820 SAYLSSPTEDV
+820 SAYLSAPTEDV

-847 SYDRQQL
+847 SYDKQEL
-854 LNKIEEV
+854 LDKIKETEK
-861 ENAGYQES
+861 AGYQES
-869 LYTTVSYQAYADAL
+869 LYTTASYKNYVDAL

-893 NLSREEAAKACA
+893 NLTQEEAAKACA
-905 SLDAAVASLTK
+905 ALDAAIASLTK
-916 RSIFTEKDRLQLPKV
+916 RSTFSETDRLQFPKV

-944 LDASKAQQGKEVRI
+944 LDSSKAEKGKEVRI
-958 QLDTSASNGAK
+958 QPDTGASNGAK
-969 VGWFEPNNVVKAP
+969 VGWFEKGNVIKAP
-982 FHAEKEGTYTVAVTY
+982 FHADKAGTYTFKATY
-997 QSGRDSSNPNK
+997 QSGRLASGKQPNSL
-1008 INWSGTNVD
+1008 NWSGKNVTA
-1017 SGSVSVVGK
+1017 GSKADIYGTESNGTK
-1026 NTQNPVFEEK
+1026 YETLE
-1036 TFDIEVTKAG
+1036 FDVEITAAG
-1046 DGELVFTADAS
+1046 DGELIFTADDKG
-1057 ASPNIDKFV
+1057 SPNLDKFEV
-1066 ITAKNIAS
+1066 TAK
-1074 ETYTIRA
+1074 EVPMEKYTITSSVA
-1081 TAGEHGKIEGVTN
+1081 EGEQGTISPLGAVE
-1094 GEVTVEEGASHTFKF
+1094 VEEGSSKEFEMK
-1109 IPDENYAV
+1109 PNEGYAV
-1117 KDVVVDGNSIG
+1117 KDVVVDGKSVG
-1128 AVDSYTFD
+1128 SRTKYTFEE
-1136 DVMANGHTIEVQFEK
+1136 VLANGHTITATFEK
-1151 AIYAEDNRFVF
+1151 EMYAEDNRFEF
-1162 PVDGDT
+1162 PVDGNA

-1177 LKNVEDPSGEQWN
+1177 AKNVEDPSDGQWK
-1190 MEVAAA
+1190 MEVKEA

-1206 SMNKGDTVTLYYN
+1206 SMNKGDTLTLYYN

-1236 AQNGFKWEEKDGKI
+1236 TQNGFKWAEKDGKI
-1250 EAGEVTAGANS
+1250 EAGEVTAGASS
-1261 ADETHTKEFK
+1261 ADATHTKEFK

-1279 GCLVLTAFDTKAP
+1279 GCLVFTAFDTKAP

-1303 TPVPPISTVE
+1303 TPVPPISAVE
-1313 LDGAVKAAKELD
+1313 LEAAVKAAKGLD

-1342 AEAEKLLADIEA
+1342 EEAEKLLADIA
-1354 GTFAGTQDDVDQMT
+1354 GGSFAGTQDDVNQMAKEL
-1368 KALKDAQDALNEKEQ
+1368 KAAQEALNEKDQ
-1383 TPQVNKEK
+1383 TPQVNKDTLK
-1391 LQEAVAKAD
+1391 EAIGKAE

-1413 EFEAALQ
+1413 EFNAALQ

-1430 ADQDEVDQATLT
+1430 ADQDEVDQAALA
-1442 LNTAIGNLKPID
+1442 LNTAIQNLKPVD
-1454 SGSGDGN
+1454 GGSGDGN
-1461 GDGNGSGSGDGSG
+1461 GEGNGNGSTGGNGNGSGSTGG
-1474 SGNGSGS
+1474 SGNGSGNAGGNGS
-1481 GSGNGN
+1481 TGGSGTG
-1487 AANSAVQTGDS
+1487 NSAVQTGDS
-1498 TNLFVYAGTLLLA
+1498 SNLFVYAGTLLLA
-1511 AAAFVFGFRK
+1511 AAAFVFGFRR
-1521 RNQER
+1521 RNQEK

>member
-1 MIVLKN
+1 
-7 DDDSL
+7 
-12 FEKYYSQ
+12 
-19 NNENMG
+19 
-25 ALMTFLFKCDKLN
+25 MTILFKCDKVIRSMKN
-38 KTMKIKIEK
+38 KIVKK
-47 GEREIMKRRKY
+47 GERKSMKKRKY
-58 LALLLTAGMLA
+58 LALLLAAGMIA

-74 TGAVVQVQA
+74 TGGVVQVQA

-89 TVDELQ
+89 KTDELT
-95 DGSTAAP
+95 DNDTAAP
-102 KADTVVP
+102 KKDSVIP

-182 WPSAMTTH
+182 WPSEMTTH
-190 DTETAGYDGDVLE
+190 DTETAGYEGDVLE

-211 YEIDMGLYLSP
+211 YNIDMGLYLSP

-229 YGYKDKDGNKLVGAD
+229 YGYKDKGGKKLVGAD
-244 GQPLNGKSWE
+244 GQPLNGKTWD

-260 ALDYNEYYDKQLRE
+260 ALDYNEYYDNQLKE

-287 TEVWMDGAKDTN
+287 KEVWMDGAKDTN

-304 QDYDFQKWFKTI
+304 QDYDFQRWFKTI
-316 QEFEGKASGKYE
+316 QQYEGKASGKYE

-336 EAYTTVRWIGNERGY
+336 ESYTTVRWIGNERGY

-357 AKSTVDKEKN
+357 AKSTIDRENN

-380 FADGNQ
+380 FPNGNQ

-425 NATLLLNI
+425 NATLLLNV

-447 RVSEFGTAVKDTFN
+447 RVAEFGKAVQNTFDK
-461 NNLAKGA
+461 NLAEKA
-468 DISATEVRGK
+468 SVSATEVRGN
-478 SKSYSPE
+478 SKKYSPE
-485 NLLDDDDATY
+485 NLLDGNDETY
-495 WTVEDG
+495 WTVGDG
-501 TTSGKVLIDLGEAKQ
+501 TTSGKVLIDLGESKK

-556 SKRLCRKKTVKADKL
+556 AKRLCRKKAVKADKL

-576 AHDKAENKV
+576 AHNQAENKV
-585 PILSGIGVYQA
+585 PILSEIGVYEA
-596 ADGFQ
+596 AEGFE
-601 LGTGIPSGLKTID
+601 LGTGIPSGLQTKD
-614 DRAFTKSGAWNQETS
+614 DRGFTLSSGWHQETN

-637 MWINGNGN
+637 IWINGNGN
-645 GSNAPYAE
+645 GANAPYAE
-653 TKFKGTK
+653 TEFKGTK
-660 AWIIGTIDQKHG
+660 AWVIGTIDQKHG
-672 PADVYIDGKKAVSV
+672 PADVYIDGKKVASI

-701 TDTLEDKEHTIKIVN
+701 TNTLEDKEHTLKIVN
-716 TGSNTQALGLDAV
+716 TGSNTQAVGLDAV

-741 LEKNVYRVNEDTKMP
+741 LEKDAYRVNEDTKYP

-764 TKGELTVQ
+764 TNGELTVQ
-772 FEVAPGSGYQK
+772 FEVAPGSAYQK
-783 HFDADGNMKVTFKDG
+783 HFDADGNMTVTFKDG
-798 ESEAEAYVTTKRVKE
+798 QEEAEAFVTTKRVKE

-820 SAYLSSPTEDV
+820 SAYLSAPTEDV

-847 SYDRQQL
+847 SYDKQEL
-854 LNKIEEV
+854 LDKIKETEK
-861 ENAGYQES
+861 AGYQES
-869 LYTTVSYQAYADAL
+869 LYTTASYKNYVDAL

-893 NLSREEAAKACA
+893 NLTQEEAAKACA
-905 SLDAAVASLTK
+905 ALDAAIASLTK
-916 RSIFTEKDRLQLPKV
+916 RSTFSETDRLQFPKV

-944 LDASKAQQGKEVRI
+944 LDSSKAEKGKEVRI
-958 QLDTSASNGAK
+958 QPDTGASNGQK
-969 VGWFEPNNVVKAP
+969 VGWFEKGNIIKVP
-982 FHAEKEGTYTVAVTY
+982 FHADKAGTYTFKATY
-997 QSGRDSSNPNK
+997 QSGRLASGKQPNSL
-1008 INWSGTNVD
+1008 NWSGKNVTA
-1017 SGSVSVVGK
+1017 GSKADIYGTESNGTK
-1026 NTQNPVFEEK
+1026 YETLE
-1036 TFDIEVTKAG
+1036 FDVEITAAG
-1046 DGELVFTADAS
+1046 DGELIFTADDKG
-1057 ASPNIDKFV
+1057 SPNLDKFEV
-1066 ITAKNIAS
+1066 TAK
-1074 ETYTIRA
+1074 EVPMEKYTITSSVA
-1081 TAGEHGKIEGVTN
+1081 EGEQGTISPLGAVE
-1094 GEVTVEEGASHTFKF
+1094 VEEGSSKEFEMK
-1109 IPDENYAV
+1109 PNEGYAV
-1117 KDVVVDGNSIG
+1117 KDVVVDGKSVG
-1128 AVDSYTFD
+1128 SRTKYTFEE
-1136 DVMANGHTIEVQFEK
+1136 VLANGHTITATFEK
-1151 AIYAEDNRFVF
+1151 EMYAEDNRFEF
-1162 PVDGDT
+1162 PVDGNA

-1177 LKNVEDPSGEQWN
+1177 AKNVEDPSDGQWK
-1190 MEVAAA
+1190 MEVKEA

-1206 SMNKGDTVTLYYN
+1206 SMNKGDTLTLYYN

-1236 AQNGFKWEEKDGKI
+1236 TQNGFKWAEKDGKI
-1250 EAGEVTAGANS
+1250 EAGEVTAGASS
-1261 ADETHTKEFK
+1261 ADATHTKEFK

-1279 GCLVLTAFDTKAP
+1279 GCLVFTAFDTKAP

-1303 TPVPPISTVE
+1303 TPVPPISAVE
-1313 LDGAVKAAKELD
+1313 LEAAVKAAKGLD

-1342 AEAEKLLADIEA
+1342 AEAEKLLADIA
-1354 GTFAGTQDDVDQMT
+1354 GGSFAGTQDEVNQMAKEL
-1368 KALKDAQDALNEKEQ
+1368 KAAQDALNEKEQ
-1383 TPQVNKEK
+1383 TPQVNKDTLK
-1391 LQEAVAKAD
+1391 EAIGKAE

-1413 EFEAALQ
+1413 EFNAALQ

-1430 ADQDEVDQATLT
+1430 ADQDEIDQATLA
-1442 LNTAIGNLKPID
+1442 LNTAIQNLKPVD
-1454 SGSGDGN
+1454 GGSGDGN
-1461 GDGNGSGSGDGSG
+1461 GEGNGNGSTGGNGNGSGSTGG
-1474 SGNGSGS
+1474 SGNGSGNTGGNGS
-1481 GSGNGN
+1481 TGGSGTG
-1487 AANSAVQTGDS
+1487 NSAVQTGDS
-1498 TNLFVYAGTLLLA
+1498 SNLFVYAGTLLLA
-1511 AAAFVFGFRK
+1511 AAAFVFGFRR
-1521 RNQER
+1521 RNQEK

>member
-1 MIVLKN
+1 
-7 DDDSL
+7 
-12 FEKYYSQ
+12 
-19 NNENMG
+19 
-25 ALMTFLFKCDKLN
+25 MTILFKCDKVIRSMKN
-38 KTMKIKIEK
+38 KIVKK
-47 GEREIMKRRKY
+47 GERKSMKKRKY
-58 LALLLTAGMLA
+58 LALLLAAGMIA

-74 TGAVVQVQA
+74 TGGVVQVQA

-89 TVDELQ
+89 KTDELT
-95 DGSTAAP
+95 DNDTAAP
-102 KADTVVP
+102 KKDSVIP

-182 WPSAMTTH
+182 WPSEMTTH
-190 DTETAGYDGDVLE
+190 DTETAGYEGDVLE

-211 YEIDMGLYLSP
+211 YNIDMGLYLSP

-229 YGYKDKDGNKLVGAD
+229 YGYKDKDGKKLVGAD
-244 GQPLNGKSWE
+244 GQPLNGKTWD

-260 ALDYNEYYDKQLRE
+260 ALDYNEYYDNQLKE

-287 TEVWMDGAKDTN
+287 KEVWMDGAKDTN

-304 QDYDFQKWFKTI
+304 QDYDFQRWFKTI
-316 QEFEGKASGKYE
+316 QQYEGKASGKYE

-336 EAYTTVRWIGNERGY
+336 ESYTTVRWIGNERGY

-357 AKSTVDKEKN
+357 AKSTIDRENN

-380 FADGNQ
+380 FPYGNQ

-425 NATLLLNI
+425 NATLLLNV

-447 RVSEFGTAVKDTFN
+447 RVAEFGKAVQNTFDK
-461 NNLAKGA
+461 NLAEKA
-468 DISATEVRGK
+468 SVSATEVRGN
-478 SKSYSPE
+478 SKKYSPE
-485 NLLDDDDATY
+485 NLLDGNDETY
-495 WTVEDG
+495 WTVGDG
-501 TTSGKVLIDLGEAKQ
+501 TTSGKVLIDLGESKK

-556 SKRLCRKKTVKADKL
+556 AKRLCRKKAVKADKL

-576 AHDKAENKV
+576 AHNQAENKV
-585 PILSGIGVYQA
+585 PILSEIGVYEA
-596 ADGFQ
+596 AEGFE
-601 LGTGIPSGLKTID
+601 LGTGIPSGLQTKD
-614 DRAFTKSGAWNQETS
+614 DRGFTLSSGWHQETN

-637 MWINGNGN
+637 IWINGNGN
-645 GSNAPYAE
+645 GANAPYAE

-660 AWIIGTIDQKHG
+660 AWVIGTIDQKHG
-672 PADVYIDGKKAVSV
+672 PADVYIDGKKVASI

-701 TDTLEDKEHTIKIVN
+701 TNTLEDKEHTLKIVN
-716 TGSNTQALGLDAV
+716 TGSNTQAVGLDAV

-741 LEKNVYRVNEDTKMP
+741 LEKDAYRVNEDTKYP

-764 TKGELTVQ
+764 TNGELTVQ
-772 FEVAPGSGYQK
+772 FEVAPGSAYQK
-783 HFDADGNMKVTFKDG
+783 HFDADGNMTVTFKDG
-798 ESEAEAYVTTKRVKE
+798 QEEAEAFVTTKRVKE

-820 SAYLSSPTEDV
+820 SAYLSAPTEDV

-847 SYDRQQL
+847 SYDKQEL
-854 LNKIEEV
+854 LDKIKETEK
-861 ENAGYQES
+861 AGYQES
-869 LYTTVSYQAYADAL
+869 LYTTASYKNYVDAL

-893 NLSREEAAKACA
+893 NLTQEEAAKACA
-905 SLDAAVASLTK
+905 ALDAAIASLTK
-916 RSIFTEKDRLQLPKV
+916 RSTFSETDRLQFPKV

-944 LDASKAQQGKEVRI
+944 LDSSKAEKGKEVRI
-958 QLDTSASNGAK
+958 QPDTGASNGAK
-969 VGWFEPNNVVKAP
+969 VGWFEKGNVIKAP
-982 FHAEKEGTYTVAVTY
+982 FHADKAGTYTFKATY
-997 QSGRDSSNPNK
+997 QSGRLASGKQPNSL
-1008 INWSGTNVD
+1008 NWSGKNVTA
-1017 SGSVSVVGK
+1017 GSKADIYGTESNGTK
-1026 NTQNPVFEEK
+1026 YETLE
-1036 TFDIEVTKAG
+1036 FDVEITAAG
-1046 DGELVFTADAS
+1046 DGELIFTADDKG
-1057 ASPNIDKFV
+1057 SPNLDKFEV
-1066 ITAKNIAS
+1066 TAK
-1074 ETYTIRA
+1074 EVPMEKYTITSSVA
-1081 TAGEHGKIEGVTN
+1081 EGEQGTISPLGAVE
-1094 GEVTVEEGASHTFKF
+1094 VEEGSSKEFEMK
-1109 IPDENYAV
+1109 PNEGYAV
-1117 KDVVVDGNSIG
+1117 KDVVVDGKSVGSRTKYIFEE
-1128 AVDSYTFD
+1128 VL
-1136 DVMANGHTIEVQFEK
+1136 ANGHTITATFEK
-1151 AIYAEDNRFVF
+1151 EMYAEDNRFEF
-1162 PVDGDT
+1162 PVDGNA

-1177 LKNVEDPSGEQWN
+1177 AKNVEDPSDGQWK
-1190 MEVAAA
+1190 MEVKEA

-1206 SMNKGDTVTLYYN
+1206 SMNKGDTLTLYYN

-1236 AQNGFKWEEKDGKI
+1236 TQNGFKWAEKDGKI
-1250 EAGEVTAGANS
+1250 EAGEVTAGASS
-1261 ADETHTKEFK
+1261 ADATHTKEFK

-1279 GCLVLTAFDTKAP
+1279 GCLVFTAFDTKAP

-1303 TPVPPISTVE
+1303 TPVPPISAVE
-1313 LDGAVKAAKELD
+1313 LEAAVKAAKGLD

-1342 AEAEKLLADIEA
+1342 EEAEKLLADIA
-1354 GTFAGTQDDVDQMT
+1354 GGSFAGTQDDVNQMAKEL
-1368 KALKDAQDALNEKEQ
+1368 KAAQEALNEKDQ
-1383 TPQVNKEK
+1383 TPQVNKDTLK
-1391 LQEAVAKAD
+1391 EAIGKAE

-1413 EFEAALQ
+1413 EFNAALQ

-1430 ADQDEVDQATLT
+1430 ADQDEVDQAALA
-1442 LNTAIGNLKPID
+1442 LNTAIQNLKPVD
-1454 SGSGDGN
+1454 GGSGDGN
-1461 GDGNGSGSGDGSG
+1461 GEGNGNGSTGGNGNGSGSTGG
-1474 SGNGSGS
+1474 SGNGSGNAGGNGS
-1481 GSGNGN
+1481 TGGSGTG
-1487 AANSAVQTGDS
+1487 NSAVQTGDS
-1498 TNLFVYAGTLLLA
+1498 SNLFVYAGTLLLA
-1511 AAAFVFGFRK
+1511 AAAFVFGFRR
-1521 RNQER
+1521 RNQEK

>member
-1 MIVLKN
+1 
-7 DDDSL
+7 
-12 FEKYYSQ
+12 
-19 NNENMG
+19 
-25 ALMTFLFKCDKLN
+25 MTILFKCDKVIRSMKN
-38 KTMKIKIEK
+38 KIVKK
-47 GEREIMKRRKY
+47 GERKSMKKRKY
-58 LALLLTAGMLA
+58 LALLLAAGMIA

-74 TGAVVQVQA
+74 TGGVVQVQA

-89 TVDELQ
+89 KTDELT
-95 DGSTAAP
+95 DNDTAAP
-102 KADTVVP
+102 KKDSVIP

-182 WPSAMTTH
+182 WPSEMTTH
-190 DTETAGYDGDVLE
+190 DTETAGYEGDVLE

-211 YEIDMGLYLSP
+211 YNIDMGLYLSP

-229 YGYKDKDGNKLVGAD
+229 YGYKDKDGKKLVGAD
-244 GQPLNGKSWE
+244 GQPLNGKTWD

-260 ALDYNEYYDKQLRE
+260 ALDYNEYYDNQLKE

-287 TEVWMDGAKDTN
+287 KEVWMDGAKDTN

-304 QDYDFQKWFKTI
+304 QDYDFQRWFKTI
-316 QEFEGKASGKYE
+316 QQYEGKASGKYE

-336 EAYTTVRWIGNERGY
+336 ESYTTVRWIGNERGY

-357 AKSTVDKEKN
+357 AKSTIDRENN

-380 FADGNQ
+380 FPNGNQ

-425 NATLLLNI
+425 NATLLLNV

-447 RVSEFGTAVKDTFN
+447 RVAEFGKAVQNTFDK
-461 NNLAKGA
+461 NLAEKA
-468 DISATEVRGK
+468 SVSATEVRGN
-478 SKSYSPE
+478 SKKYSPE
-485 NLLDDDDATY
+485 NLLDGNDETY
-495 WTVEDG
+495 WTVGDG
-501 TTSGKVLIDLGEAKQ
+501 TTSGKVLIDLGESKK

-556 SKRLCRKKTVKADKL
+556 AKRLCRKKAVKADKL

-576 AHDKAENKV
+576 AHNQAENKV
-585 PILSGIGVYQA
+585 PILSEIGVYEA
-596 ADGFQ
+596 AEGFE
-601 LGTGIPSGLKTID
+601 LGTGIPSGLQTKD
-614 DRAFTKSGAWNQETS
+614 DRGFTLSSGWHQETN

-637 MWINGNGN
+637 IWINGNGN
-645 GSNAPYAE
+645 GANAPYAE

-660 AWIIGTIDQKHG
+660 AWVIGTIDQKHG
-672 PADVYIDGKKAVSV
+672 PADVYIDGKKVASI

-701 TDTLEDKEHTIKIVN
+701 TNTLEDKEHTLKIVN
-716 TGSNTQALGLDAV
+716 TGSNTQAVGLDAV

-741 LEKNVYRVNEDTKMP
+741 LEKDAYRVNEDTKYP

-764 TKGELTVQ
+764 TNGELTVQ
-772 FEVAPGSGYQK
+772 FEVAPGSAYQK
-783 HFDADGNMKVTFKDG
+783 HFDADGNMTVTFKDG
-798 ESEAEAYVTTKRVKE
+798 QEEAEAFVTTKRVKE

-820 SAYLSSPTEDV
+820 SAYLSAPTEDV

-847 SYDRQQL
+847 SYDKQEL
-854 LNKIEEV
+854 LDKIKETEK
-861 ENAGYQES
+861 AGYQES
-869 LYTTVSYQAYADAL
+869 LYTTASYKNYVDAL

-893 NLSREEAAKACA
+893 NLTQEEAAKACVA
-905 SLDAAVASLTK
+905 LDAAIASLTK
-916 RSIFTEKDRLQLPKV
+916 RSTFSETDRLQFPKV

-944 LDASKAQQGKEVRI
+944 LDSSKAEKGKEVRI
-958 QLDTSASNGAK
+958 QPDTGASNGAK
-969 VGWFEPNNVVKAP
+969 VGWFEKGNIIKVP
-982 FHAEKEGTYTVAVTY
+982 FHADKAGTYTFKATY
-997 QSGRDSSNPNK
+997 QSGRLASGKQPNSL
-1008 INWSGTNVD
+1008 NWSGKNVTA
-1017 SGSVSVVGK
+1017 GSKADIYGTESNGTK
-1026 NTQNPVFEEK
+1026 YETLE
-1036 TFDIEVTKAG
+1036 FDVEITAAG
-1046 DGELVFTADAS
+1046 DGELIFTADDKG
-1057 ASPNIDKFV
+1057 SPNLDKFEV
-1066 ITAKNIAS
+1066 TAK
-1074 ETYTIRA
+1074 EVPMEKYTITSSVA
-1081 TAGEHGKIEGVTN
+1081 EGEQGTISPLGAVE
-1094 GEVTVEEGASHTFKF
+1094 VEEGSSKEFEMK
-1109 IPDENYAV
+1109 PNEGYAV
-1117 KDVVVDGNSIG
+1117 KDVVVDGKSVG
-1128 AVDSYTFD
+1128 SRTKYTFEE
-1136 DVMANGHTIEVQFEK
+1136 VLANGHTITATFEK
-1151 AIYAEDNRFVF
+1151 EMYAEDNRFEF
-1162 PVDGDT
+1162 PVDGNA

-1177 LKNVEDPSGEQWN
+1177 AKNVEDPSDGQWK
-1190 MEVAAA
+1190 MEVKEA

-1206 SMNKGDTVTLYYN
+1206 SMNKGDTLTLYYN

-1236 AQNGFKWEEKDGKI
+1236 TQNGFKWAEKDGKI
-1250 EAGEVTAGANS
+1250 EAGEVTAGASS
-1261 ADETHTKEFK
+1261 ADATHTKEFK

-1279 GCLVLTAFDTKAP
+1279 GCLVFTAFDTKAP

-1303 TPVPPISTVE
+1303 TPVPPISAVE
-1313 LDGAVKAAKELD
+1313 LEAAVKAAKGLD

-1342 AEAEKLLADIEA
+1342 EEAEKLLADIA
-1354 GTFAGTQDDVDQMT
+1354 GGSFAGTQDDVNQMAKEL
-1368 KALKDAQDALNEKEQ
+1368 KAAQEALNEKDQ
-1383 TPQVNKEK
+1383 TPQVNKDTLK
-1391 LQEAVAKAD
+1391 EAIGKAE

-1413 EFEAALQ
+1413 EFNAALQ

-1430 ADQDEVDQATLT
+1430 ADQDEIDQATLA
-1442 LNTAIGNLKPID
+1442 LNTAIQNLKPVD
-1454 SGSGDGN
+1454 GGSGDGN
-1461 GDGNGSGSGDGSG
+1461 GEGNGNGSTGGNGNGSGSTGG
-1474 SGNGSGS
+1474 SGNGSGNAGGNGS
-1481 GSGNGN
+1481 TGGSGTG
-1487 AANSAVQTGDS
+1487 NSAVQTGDS
-1498 TNLFVYAGTLLLA
+1498 SNLFVYAGTLLLA
-1511 AAAFVFGFRK
+1511 AAAFVFGFRR
-1521 RNQER
+1521 RNQEK

>member
-1 MIVLKN
+1 
-7 DDDSL
+7 
-12 FEKYYSQ
+12 
-19 NNENMG
+19 
-25 ALMTFLFKCDKLN
+25 MTILFKCDKVIRSIKN
-38 KTMKIKIEK
+38 KIVKK
-47 GEREIMKRRKY
+47 GERKSMKKRKY
-58 LALLLTAGMLA
+58 LALLLAAGMIA

-74 TGAVVQVQA
+74 TGGVVQVQA

-89 TVDELQ
+89 KTDELT
-95 DGSTAAP
+95 DNDTAAP
-102 KADTVVP
+102 KKDSVIP

-182 WPSAMTTH
+182 WPSEMTTH
-190 DTETAGYDGDVLE
+190 DTETAGYEGDVLE

-211 YEIDMGLYLSP
+211 YNIDMGLYLSP

-229 YGYKDKDGNKLVGAD
+229 YGYKDKDGKKLVGAD
-244 GQPLNGKSWE
+244 GQPLNGKTWD

-260 ALDYNEYYDKQLRE
+260 ALDYNEYYDNQLKE

-287 TEVWMDGAKDTN
+287 KEVWMDGAKDTN

-304 QDYDFQKWFKTI
+304 QDYDFQRWFKTI
-316 QEFEGKASGKYE
+316 QQYEGKASGKYE

-336 EAYTTVRWIGNERGY
+336 ESYTTVRWIGNERGY

-357 AKSTVDKEKN
+357 AKSTIDRENN

-380 FADGNQ
+380 FPNGNQ

-425 NATLLLNI
+425 NATLLLNV

-447 RVSEFGTAVKDTFN
+447 RVAEFGKAVQNTFDK
-461 NNLAKGA
+461 NLAEKA
-468 DISATEVRGK
+468 SVSATEVRGN
-478 SKSYSPE
+478 SKKYSPE
-485 NLLDDDDATY
+485 NLLDGNDETY
-495 WTVEDG
+495 WTVGDG
-501 TTSGKVLIDLGEAKQ
+501 TTSGKVLIDLGESKK

-556 SKRLCRKKTVKADKL
+556 AKRLCRKKAVKADKL

-576 AHDKAENKV
+576 AHNQAENKV
-585 PILSGIGVYQA
+585 PILSEIGVYEA
-596 ADGFQ
+596 AEGFE
-601 LGTGIPSGLKTID
+601 LGTGIPSGLQTKD
-614 DRAFTKSGAWNQETS
+614 DRGFTLSSGWHQETN

-637 MWINGNGN
+637 IWINGNGN
-645 GSNAPYAE
+645 GANAPYAE

-660 AWIIGTIDQKHG
+660 AWVIGTIDQKHG
-672 PADVYIDGKKAVSV
+672 PADVYIDGKKVASI

-701 TDTLEDKEHTIKIVN
+701 TNTLEDKEHTLKIVN
-716 TGSNTQALGLDAV
+716 TGSNTQAVGLDAV

-741 LEKNVYRVNEDTKMP
+741 LEKDAYRVNEDTKYP

-764 TKGELTVQ
+764 TNGELTVQ
-772 FEVAPGSGYQK
+772 FEVAPGSAYQK
-783 HFDADGNMKVTFKDG
+783 HFDADGNMTVTFKDG
-798 ESEAEAYVTTKRVKE
+798 QEEAEAFVTTKRVKE

-820 SAYLSSPTEDV
+820 SAYLSAPTEDV

-847 SYDRQQL
+847 SYDKQEL
-854 LNKIEEV
+854 LDKIKETEK
-861 ENAGYQES
+861 AGYQES
-869 LYTTVSYQAYADAL
+869 LYTTASYKNYVDAL

-893 NLSREEAAKACA
+893 NLTQEEAAKACA
-905 SLDAAVASLTK
+905 ALDAAIASLTK
-916 RSIFTEKDRLQLPKV
+916 RSTFSETDRLQFPKV

-944 LDASKAQQGKEVRI
+944 LDSSKAEKGKEVRI
-958 QLDTSASNGAK
+958 QPDTGASNGAK
-969 VGWFEPNNVVKAP
+969 VGWFEKGNVIKAP
-982 FHAEKEGTYTVAVTY
+982 FHADKAGTYTFKATY
-997 QSGRDSSNPNK
+997 QSGRLASGKQPNSL
-1008 INWSGTNVD
+1008 NWSGKNVTA
-1017 SGSVSVVGK
+1017 GSKADIYGTESNGTK
-1026 NTQNPVFEEK
+1026 YETLE
-1036 TFDIEVTKAG
+1036 FDVEITAAG
-1046 DGELVFTADAS
+1046 DGELIFTADDKG
-1057 ASPNIDKFV
+1057 SPNLDKFEV
-1066 ITAKNIAS
+1066 TAK
-1074 ETYTIRA
+1074 EVPMEKYTITSSVA
-1081 TAGEHGKIEGVTN
+1081 EGEQGTISPLGAVE
-1094 GEVTVEEGASHTFKF
+1094 VEEGSSKEFEMK
-1109 IPDENYAV
+1109 PNEGYAV
-1117 KDVVVDGNSIG
+1117 KDVVVDGKSVG
-1128 AVDSYTFD
+1128 SRTKYTFEE
-1136 DVMANGHTIEVQFEK
+1136 VLANGHTITATFEK
-1151 AIYAEDNRFVF
+1151 EMYAEDNRFEF
-1162 PVDGDT
+1162 PVDGNA

-1177 LKNVEDPSGEQWN
+1177 AKNVEDPSDGQWK
-1190 MEVAAA
+1190 MEVKEA

-1206 SMNKGDTVTLYYN
+1206 SMNKGDTLTLYYN

-1236 AQNGFKWEEKDGKI
+1236 TQNGFKWAEKDGKI
-1250 EAGEVTAGANS
+1250 EAGEVTAGASS
-1261 ADETHTKEFK
+1261 ADATHTKEFK

-1279 GCLVLTAFDTKAP
+1279 GCLVFTAFDTKAP

-1303 TPVPPISTVE
+1303 TPVPPISAVE
-1313 LDGAVKAAKELD
+1313 LEAAVKAAKGLD

-1342 AEAEKLLADIEA
+1342 EEAEKLLADIA
-1354 GTFAGTQDDVDQMT
+1354 GGSFAGTQDDVNQMAKEL
-1368 KALKDAQDALNEKEQ
+1368 KAAQEALNEKDQ
-1383 TPQVNKEK
+1383 TPQVNKDTLK
-1391 LQEAVAKAD
+1391 EAIGKAE

-1413 EFEAALQ
+1413 EFNAALQ

-1430 ADQDEVDQATLT
+1430 ADQDEVDQAALA
-1442 LNTAIGNLKPID
+1442 LNTAIQNLKPVD
-1454 SGSGDGN
+1454 GGSGDGN
-1461 GDGNGSGSGDGSG
+1461 GEGNGNGSTGGNGNGSGSTGG
-1474 SGNGSGS
+1474 SGNGSGNAGGNGS
-1481 GSGNGN
+1481 TGGSGTG
-1487 AANSAVQTGDS
+1487 NSAVQTGDS
-1498 TNLFVYAGTLLLA
+1498 SNLFVYAGTLLLA
-1511 AAAFVFGFRK
+1511 AAAFVFGFRR
-1521 RNQER
+1521 RNQEK